1 MDLKIDLNADLGEHP
16 NSNLDERI
24 MPYLSSCNIAC
35 GGHIGNAKSVKDT
48 VELAKQFSVKVGA
61 HPSFPDSDNFGRKVM
76 NIHPDKLKS
85 SLKKQIDLVND
96 IAERSEVP
104 LHHVKP
110 HGALYNLAAYDQET
124 SDLICEVITQ
134 VNPKL
139 RLYGLAHATT
149 EKVAGSYGLQFVAE
163 AFADRQ
169 YMVDGSLMPRSE
181 KGAVLSDEKHVLD
194 QVEELAVNKRVFAN
208 RWILIDSETICLHSD
223 TKGAVNLAAKI
234 RKHLESK
241 GAIIAAV

>member
-1 MDLKIDLNADLGEHP
+1 MAFTIDLNADLGEHP
-16 NSNLDERI
+16 NSDLDERI

-35 GGHIGNAKSVKDT
+35 GGHIGNAESVKYT
-48 VELAKQFSVKVGA
+48 VELAKQFSIKIGA
-61 HPSFPDSDNFGRKVM
+61 HPSFPDSINFGRKVM

-96 IAERSEVP
+96 SAERSEIP

-124 SDLICEVITQ
+124 SALICEVIAQ
-134 VNPKL
+134 INPKL
-139 RLYGLAHATT
+139 KLYGLAHAII
-149 EKVAGSYGLQFVAE
+149 EKVAGSYGLQFVPE

-169 YMVDGSLMPRSE
+169 YRVDRTLLPRSE
-181 KGAVLSDEKHVLD
+181 KGAVLSNEKNVLD
-194 QVEELAVNKRVFAN
+194 QVEELVFNKRVFADC
-208 RWILIDSETICLHSD
+208 WISIDSETICLHSD
-223 TKGAVNLAAKI
+223 TKGAINLAAKI